1 MPRVNIYFTQETW
14 DELKRFIITKYG
26 IKKAL
31 SITVEQAVKDYLEHQ
46 RLKEQLARLEA
57 R

>member
-1 MPRVNIYFTQETW
+1 MPRVNIYFTQETLE
-14 DELKRFIITKYG
+14 ELKQFVLAKYG
-26 IKKAL
+26 VKKAM

-46 RLKEQLARLEA
+46 KLKEQLARLEA